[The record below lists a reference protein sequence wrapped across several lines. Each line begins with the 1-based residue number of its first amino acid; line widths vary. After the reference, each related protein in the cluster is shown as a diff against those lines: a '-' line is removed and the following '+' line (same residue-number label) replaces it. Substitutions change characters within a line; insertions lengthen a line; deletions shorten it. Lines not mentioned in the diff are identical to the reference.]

1 MINSQKNFFIALILL
16 GFCIGLYL
24 FGYLKDLDTK
34 ELIDYKNNVNV
45 ELFGSLVDIII
56 FGILFYAIQYFFRK
70 KEKIE
75 FLKEQIDDFRDWDE
89 KEASY
94 RIIGIMKRLHKL
106 GVDDINL
113 SRCHFNNINIVNDE
127 NSRLGFD
134 FKKANI
140 TESKFKDLK
149 LFGTIFD
156 KTYIVKSNQIKKHE
170 NDLGTLLFN
179 SLPQLETFFINCELK
194 AVSFSN
200 NKFNSLEFKN
210 TKIIGSFLN
219 NAEFKFCTFINVELT
234 DSKLY
239 NSKFDNVT
247 FFNINFTKFFCKNTI
262 FEHCIFINCIFN
274 KNDEMIIN
282 DPQYSDCIC
291 EINKDKEL

>member
-1 MINSQKNFFIALILL
+1 MMNSQKNFFIILILL
-16 GFCIGLYL
+16 GFCISLYL
-24 FGYLKDLDTK
+24 FGYLKDLNTK
-34 ELIDYKNNVNV
+34 DLIDYKNNVNV

-56 FGILFYAIQYFFRK
+56 FGILFYAIQYFFQK

-94 RIIGIMKRLHKL
+94 RIIGIIKRLHKL

-113 SRCHFNNINIVNDE
+113 SRCHFSNISIVNDE

-134 FKKANI
+134 FRKSDI

-156 KTYIVKSNQIKKHE
+156 ETYIVPNNKVE
-170 NDLGTLLFN
+170 NPNNVLTTHIFN
-179 SLPQLETFFINCELK
+179 SLPQLETIFFNCELK

-200 NKFNSLEFKN
+200 NKFNSLKFKN
-210 TKIIGSFLN
+210 TKIIGSLLCFS
-219 NAEFKFCTFINVELT
+219 EFKLCRFINVELT
-234 DSKLY
+234 DSKFY

-247 FFNINFTKFFCKNTI
+247 FFNINFTKLFCKNTI
-262 FEHCIFINCIFN
+262 FEHCIFINCIFK